1 MQIRPNLSL
10 PKENWKTYRVLA
22 DEMSGQESPVGATHN
37 EHICVIHLTAFQNLL
52 RSILLIYKQ
61 RLVKVLTNDFP
72 WADKTFLK
80 ADKTFLLAE
89 TRVIKL
95 AKY

>member
-1 MQIRPNLSL
+1 
-10 PKENWKTYRVLA
+10 
-22 DEMSGQESPVGATHN
+22 MSGQESPVGATHN

-72 WADKTFLK
+72 LRLIKRSFWLK
-80 ADKTFLLAE
+80 LE
-89 TRVIKL
+89 
-95 AKY
+95 